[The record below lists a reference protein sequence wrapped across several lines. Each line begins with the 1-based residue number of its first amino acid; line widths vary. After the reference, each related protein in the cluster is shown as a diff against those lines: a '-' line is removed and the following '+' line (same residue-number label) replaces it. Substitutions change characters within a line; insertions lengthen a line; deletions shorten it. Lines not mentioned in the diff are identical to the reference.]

1 MEVVKNRRVR
11 NTVKS
16 VASIVRLN
24 RSCQMLIFTKN
35 KREDENLRA
44 KSKSI
49 IFREPHGIYEA
60 N

>member
-1 MEVVKNRRVR
+1 MLDKVEVVKNRRVR

-24 RSCQMLIFTKN
+24 RSCQMLIFPKN

-44 KSKSI
+44 KSK
-49 IFREPHGIYEA
+49 
-60 N
+60 